1 MTSMVNTMAQ
11 TNKMPGKTVTKKAAP
26 PIPKPN
32 GSMKP
37 GASVSSKAALK
48 TITKMA
54 RMDRL
59 AANQPQTKG
68 AVGGHMSYSGING
81 RDKG

>member
-1 MTSMVNTMAQ
+1 MAKTMA
-11 TNKMPGKTVTKKAAP
+11 TTGIKPGKSVVKKAAP
-26 PIPKPN
+26 PMPAKT
-32 GSMKP
+32 GLKP
-37 GASVSSKAALK
+37 GKSISSKASPK

-68 AVGGHMSYSGING
+68 AVGGHQSYSGING

>member
-11 TNKMPGKTVTKKAAP
+11 MNKMPGKTVTKKAAP
-26 PIPKPN
+26 PMPAKT
-32 GSMKP
+32 GLKP
-37 GASVSSKAALK
+37 GKSISSKAAPK

-54 RMDRL
+54 RIDRL

-68 AVGGHMSYSGING
+68 AVGGHMSYDGLNG